1 MVSLLNECLV
11 VFQAGENSCW
21 SIGPSQGVIPAKAE
35 VSVAVTANLDDTE
48 QFKDEVVLFIENS
61 RAYVIPVQAVGVG
74 TTIVIDKAFGPELN
88 LGPCFR

>member
-1 MVSLLNECLV
+1 MVSILNECLV

-21 SIGPSQGVIPAKAE
+21 SIGPSQGVIPAMAE
-35 VSVAVTANLDDTE
+35 VSLAVTANLDAME

-61 RAYVIPVQAVGVG
+61 RSYVIPVQAVGVG
-74 TTIVIDKAFGPELN
+74 TTIVIEKPFGPELN